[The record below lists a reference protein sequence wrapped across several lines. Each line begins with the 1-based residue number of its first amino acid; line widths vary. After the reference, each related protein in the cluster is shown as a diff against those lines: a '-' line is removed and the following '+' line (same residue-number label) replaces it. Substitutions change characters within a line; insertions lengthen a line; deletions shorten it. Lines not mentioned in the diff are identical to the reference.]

1 MPRRR
6 TRNRTRGRAAA
17 APAPTNS
24 SPLHRKTRTR
34 KRAPIPNEL
43 DKEIMLRLQ
52 ADGRESN
59 AEIARHLGVSEG
71 TVRRR
76 IKRLLDED
84 VIRITAVPNPPKIGF
99 NALALIGLQVELSKL
114 DDVAKTLSKM
124 SDVHFVAFTTGT
136 YDIFI
141 RVMLPSAE
149 ELNNFIKTRLAS
161 IPGIVHSET
170 FVNLETKKR
179 TFGWIS

>member
-6 TRNRTRGRAAA
+6 RRTRTRSRVA
-17 APAPTNS
+17 APAPTKG
-24 SPLHRKTRTR
+24 SPLRRKTRTR
-34 KRAPIPNEL
+34 RRAPIPNEL
-43 DKEIMLRLQ
+43 DRAIMLRLQ
-52 ADGRESN
+52 VDGRESN
-59 AEIARHLGVSEG
+59 AEIARHLSMSEG

-76 IKRLLDED
+76 IKRLFEED
-84 VIRITAVPNPPKIGF
+84 VVRVTAVPNPPKLGF
-99 NALALIGLQVELSKL
+99 HARALIGLQVELSKL
-114 DDVAKTLSKM
+114 DEVSNALAKM

-136 YDIFI
+136 FDIFI
-141 RVMLPSAE
+141 QVTLPSAE
-149 ELNNFIKTRLAS
+149 ELNNFIKTRLAR

>member
-1 MPRRR
+1 MPQRRMR
-6 TRNRTRGRAAA
+6 TRTRSRVAT
-17 APAPTNS
+17 APAPTK
-24 SPLHRKTRTR
+24 SPALRRKTRTR
-34 KRAPIPNEL
+34 RRAPIPNEL
-43 DKEIMLRLQ
+43 DRAIMMRLQ
-52 ADGRESN
+52 VDGRESN

-76 IKRLLDED
+76 IKRLLEED
-84 VIRITAVPNPPKIGF
+84 VVRVTAVPNPPKLGF
-99 NALALIGLQVELSKL
+99 NALALIGLQVDLSKL
-114 DDVAKTLSKM
+114 DAVSTTLAKM